1 MLRWGIALAALK
13 YLCLALFSVMLLA
26 CSSAQTSDTAKNQGI
41 VDCIEPR
48 PEICHKM
55 RRPVCATRD
64 NGVRCVTTPC
74 DSTDEVSFA
83 NECLACADPAV
94 YSYRDG
100 ACKAQGSND

>member
-1 MLRWGIALAALK
+1 MISS
-13 YLCLALFSVMLLA
+13 SVLIA
-26 CSSAQTSDTAKNQGI
+26 CSSPPPSETTRSSSQIACT
-41 VDCIEPR
+41 EPR
-48 PEICHKM
+48 PEICHKA

-94 YSYRDG
+94 YFYREG
-100 ACKAQGSND
+100 GCSEQEN